1 MKEES
6 MKIFANAVVTLSFK
20 LFDADGELIEKSD
33 APVTYLHG
41 GYSDIFPKAEE
52 ALNFKAVGD
61 VVKLSLEPEDAFGDY
76 DPMLVRLE
84 SLADLPPDT
93 VVGGYLSS
101 GDGEQ
106 VWRVTE
112 ISDGKAVL
120 DANHELAGQRVWFE
134 CTVLD
139 VRAATEEEIEHG
151 HAHTAHSR
159 HCH

>member
-1 MKEES
+1 
-6 MKIFANAVVTLSFK
+6 MKIFANAVVTLNFK
-20 LFDADGELIEKSD
+20 LLDSDGVLIEKSD

-41 GYSDIFPKAEE
+41 GYSGIFPKVEE
-52 ALNFKAVGD
+52 ALNFKTVGD
-61 VVKLSLEPEDAFGDY
+61 MLKLSLKPEEAFGDY
-76 DPMLVRLE
+76 DPALVRLE
-84 SLADLPPDT
+84 PLTDLPPDT

-101 GDGEQ
+101 GDDDVQ

-120 DANHELAGQRVWFE
+120 DGNHELAGQRVLFE

-151 HAHTAHSR
+151 HAHGTHGR
-159 HCH
+159 CH

>member
-1 MKEES
+1 VKEG
-6 MKIFANAVVTLSFK
+6 MKIFANAVVTLNFK
-20 LFDADGELIEKSD
+20 LLDSDGVLIEKSD

-41 GYSDIFPKAEE
+41 GYSGIFPKVEE
-52 ALNFKAVGD
+52 ALNFKTVGD
-61 VVKLSLEPEDAFGDY
+61 MLKLSLKPEEAFGDY
-76 DPMLVRLE
+76 DPALVRLE
-84 SLADLPPDT
+84 PLTDLPPDT

-101 GDGEQ
+101 GDDDVQ

-120 DANHELAGQRVWFE
+120 DGNHELAGQRVLFE

-151 HAHTAHSR
+151 HAHGTHGR
-159 HCH
+159 CH